1 MRLTAVG
8 ENRGLPG
15 ANRATAMAS
24 AVLRAEKEE
33 LLPIVDLILFCCV
46 FCVVP
51 ALSWQGCVKS
61 VCLHLPGYLS
71 VLPG

>member
-1 MRLTAVG
+1 
-8 ENRGLPG
+8 
-15 ANRATAMAS
+15 MAS

>member
-8 ENRGLPG
+8 ENRDCQ
-15 ANRATAMAS
+15 AQHSATAMAS

-33 LLPIVDLILFCCV
+33 LLPIVDLILLCLLCCDSLILTG
-46 FCVVP
+46 P
-51 ALSWQGCVKS
+51 EKS
-61 VCLHLPGYLS
+61 VCLHLPGYLP

>member
-1 MRLTAVG
+1 MRLAAVG

-15 ANRATAMAS
+15 ANSATAMAS

-33 LLPIVDLILFCCV
+33 LLPIVDLILLCLLCCASLILTG
-46 FCVVP
+46 P
-51 ALSWQGCVKS
+51 EKS